1 MLQRWYNDVMP
12 NHYSSI
18 GLGEKFSSY
27 SINDAEPHQIE
38 RLSQINIFIGANNS
52 GKSRFMREL
61 SKLSTTPYHLSGVDL
76 QALSA
81 EYELFKQHIA
91 SEFSNFTNTHADS
104 AQIEG
109 FGRVDTNSLD
119 LKVYIPSAYSKEYF
133 DSNTK
138 LEDLKKLLVALRDN
152 QVNHHSYRGNPRQAV
167 ADLKAKLS
175 SDEGERFISLLD
187 NYIFDPINFKKY
199 YIPTL
204 RSLNDFD
211 EYQNDPSQDIFELRT
226 KQVYEYTDED
236 AVDVFTGQILYSRV
250 KSMLLGDLEDR
261 SRMRDYE
268 KFLSKKLFDG
278 QEVVIIPKEK
288 DDVVNVRIGG
298 IEHPIHQL
306 GDGIQ
311 SLIILTFP
319 LFECENGV
327 FFIEEPELNM
337 HPGMQRKFMEA
348 IQSRPQ
354 HQYFIT
360 THSNHLLDLTI
371 NYDNISVYTF
381 QVDLDD
387 PDSKK
392 EVHLVTYG
400 DRNILELLGAQNTSV
415 FLANKT
421 IWVEGVTDRLYIS
434 KFLELYT
441 EHNDLVP
448 LREDIDYTFVEY
460 GGNNITHWSFLDSV
474 DPTINVERLCGQLM
488 LVTDRDGDRKEA
500 RKAELIEK
508 LGDRYYLLPCNE
520 IENSLSLKTLEK
532 VIADYEGGIFTMP
545 SGINNNTRR
554 NKHIGAFIEDDI
566 FQANGI
572 AIKRTGGYKDT
583 SGTIKQKLSFCRK
596 AIKGMT
602 HEDMTT
608 DGKNLAAAVYNFLSK
623 S

>member
-1 MLQRWYNDVMP
+1 MP
-12 NHYSSI
+12 YFYSSI
-18 GLGEKFSSY
+18 GLGEKFSHY
-27 SINDAEPHQIE
+27 TINDADPHHIE
-38 RLSQINIFIGANNS
+38 QLSQINIFIGANNS

-61 SKLSTTPYHLSGVDL
+61 SKLDATPYHLSGVDL
-76 QALSA
+76 QALDTR
-81 EYELFKQHIA
+81 YEEFYAHIS
-91 SEFSNFTNTHADS
+91 SELSNFINTHADY

-109 FGRVDTNSLD
+109 FGRIDPNTVN
-119 LKVYIPSAYSKEYF
+119 LKTYIPSAYSKEYF
-133 DSNTK
+133 NSNTK

-152 QVNHHSYRGNPRQAV
+152 QVNHNAYRGNPRQAV
-167 ADLKAKLS
+167 LDLKAKLS
-175 SDEGERFISLLD
+175 SNEGSEFINLLD
-187 NYIFDPINFKKY
+187 AYIFDPINFKKY

-211 EYQNDPSQDIFELRT
+211 EYQNDPSQDIFALRT
-226 KQVYEYTDED
+226 KLVYKYQEED
-236 AVDVFTGQILYSRV
+236 TVDVFTGQILYNRV

-261 SRMRDYE
+261 KRMRDYE
-268 KFLSKKLFDG
+268 NFLSTKLFDG
-278 QEVVIIPKEK
+278 KEVVIIPKEK

-319 LFECENGV
+319 LFECENGI

-354 HQYFIT
+354 HQYFLT

-381 QVDLDD
+381 KAKLGD

-400 DRNILELLGAQNTSV
+400 DRNILELIGAQNTSI

-434 KFLELYT
+434 KYLELYIQ
-441 EHNDLVP
+441 NNNLVSP
-448 LREDIDYTFVEY
+448 REDIDYTFVEY
-460 GGNNITHWSFLDSV
+460 GGNNITHWSFLDST
-474 DPTINVERLCGQLM
+474 DPTINVERLCGRLM
-488 LVTDRDGDRKEA
+488 LITDRDGNRKET
-500 RKAELIEK
+500 RKAELASK
-508 LGDRYYLLPCNE
+508 LGDRYYLLSCNE

-532 VIADYEGGIFTMP
+532 VIATYEGNTFTMP
-545 SGINNNTRR
+545 SGVNNQTRR
-554 NKHIGAFIEDDI
+554 TKNIGEFIEEDI
-566 FQANGI
+566 FQKNGI
-572 AIKRTGGYKDT
+572 TITRTGGYKDS
-583 SGTIKQKLSFCRK
+583 SGTLKQKLSFCHK
-596 AIKGMT
+596 AIKEMT
-602 HEDMTT
+602 YEDMSL
-608 DGKNLAAAVYNFLSK
+608 DAMKLSSAVYNFISN
-623 S
+623 

>member
-1 MLQRWYNDVMP
+1 MP
-12 NHYSSI
+12 YYYSSI
-18 GLGEKFSSY
+18 GLGGKFSPY
-27 SINDAEPHQIE
+27 TINDAEAHQIE

-61 SKLSTTPYHLSGVDL
+61 SKMSTAPYHLSGVDL

-81 EYELFKQHIA
+81 EYELFSQHIA
-91 SEFSNFTNTHADS
+91 TAFNNFTNTHADS
-104 AQIEG
+104 AQIDG
-109 FGRVDTNSLD
+109 FGGIVTTNLD
-119 LKVYIPSAYSKEYF
+119 LKKYIPSAYSQAYF
-133 DSNTK
+133 QSNTK
-138 LEDLKKLLVALRDN
+138 LEDLKKLLIALRDN
-152 QVNHHSYRGNPRQAV
+152 QVSHHAYRGDPRQAV
-167 ADLKAKLS
+167 AELKARLS
-175 SDEGERFISLLD
+175 SEEGERFISLLD

-199 YIPTL
+199 YVPTL

-211 EYQNDPSQDIFELRT
+211 EYQKEPAQDIFGLRA
-226 KQVYEYTDED
+226 KQVYGYTDED
-236 AVDVFTGQILYSRV
+236 GVDVFTGQILYSRV

-268 KFLSKKLFDG
+268 TFLSTKLFDG

-298 IEHPIHQL
+298 VEHPIHQL

-354 HQYFIT
+354 HQYFFT

-371 NYDNISVYTF
+371 NYNNISVYTF
-381 QVDLDD
+381 ATKPGD

-392 EVHLVTYG
+392 DVQLVTYG
-400 DRNILELLGAQNTSV
+400 DRNILELIGAQNTSI

-421 IWVEGVTDRLYIS
+421 VWVEGVTDRLYIS
-434 KFLELYT
+434 KFLELYIQ
-441 EHNDLVP
+441 HNDIVP

-460 GGNNITHWSFLDSV
+460 GGNNITHWSFLDST
-474 DPTINVERLCGQLM
+474 DPTINIERLCGRLM
-488 LVTDRDGDRKEA
+488 LITDRDGNRKEA
-500 RKAELIEK
+500 RKTELKEK
-508 LGDRYYLLPCNE
+508 LGDRYYLLSCNE
-520 IENSLSLKTLEK
+520 IENSLSMKTLEK
-532 VIADYEGGIFTMP
+532 VIASYEDSNFKMP
-545 SGINNNTRR
+545 SGVNNNARKT
-554 NKHIGAFIEDDI
+554 KAIGAFIEEDI
-566 FQANGI
+566 FRANGI

-583 SGTIKQKLSFCRK
+583 SGTLKQKLNFCRK
-596 AIKGMT
+596 AIK
-602 HEDMTT
+602 DMTY
-608 DGKNLAAAVYNFLSK
+608 DDLSSDAEKLAMAVYAFLS

>member
-1 MLQRWYNDVMP
+1 MLARWYNDVMP
-12 NHYSSI
+12 YYYSSI
-18 GLGEKFSSY
+18 GLGEKFSPY
-27 SINDAEPHQIE
+27 TINDAEPHQIE

-76 QALSA
+76 HALSA

-91 SEFSNFTNTHADS
+91 GELSNFTNTHADS
-104 AQIEG
+104 AQVDG
-109 FGRVDTNSLD
+109 FGRVDTNSLN
-119 LKVYIPSAYSKEYF
+119 LSTYIPTAYSKEYF
-133 DSNTK
+133 ESNTK

-152 QVNHHSYRGNPRQAV
+152 QVNHNAYRGNPRQAV
-167 ADLKAKLS
+167 AELKAKLS
-175 SDEGERFISLLD
+175 SEEGERFIGLLD

-211 EYQNDPSQDIFELRT
+211 EYQNDPTQDIFALRT
-226 KQVYEYTDED
+226 KQVYEYTGED
-236 AVDVFTGQILYSRV
+236 SVDVFTGQILYSRV

-268 KFLSKKLFDG
+268 KFLSTKLFDG

-354 HQYFIT
+354 HQYFLT

-381 QVDLDD
+381 KVKPGD

-400 DRNILELLGAQNTSV
+400 DRNILELIGAQNTSI

-421 IWVEGVTDRLYIS
+421 IWVEGITDRLYIS

-460 GGNNITHWSFLDSV
+460 GGNNITHWSFLDST

-532 VIADYEGGIFTMP
+532 VIAGYEDGEFTLP
-545 SGINNNTRR
+545 GGINNNTRR
-554 NKHIGAFIEDDI
+554 SKPIGAFIEEDI

-572 AIKRTGGYKDT
+572 TIKRTGDYKDA

-596 AIKGMT
+596 AIKDMER
-602 HEDMTT
+602 EDMST
-608 DGKNLAAAVYNFLSK
+608 DAENLAAAVYSFLSN
-623 S
+623 